1 MQKVSHNDFSGGMA
15 QDVRELR
22 TDTYAKAIGWN
33 ITDSQVMISTFPS
46 KVVET
51 GSLAAGIATYTFNDA
66 IGVIDTT
73 GESIFAVGTLNNS
86 TALPKFASKNSM
98 TPSDPY
104 LDYTNS
110 GDASGDVGSVVYG
123 SLATYRNKVFAMRQ
137 ATFLSQGKLVMY
149 DRTTTTYTQ
158 VGTIF
163 STAVN
168 TGEGAKPFVHSQSNI
183 IYTAHGSVVAQ
194 YDGTTFTA
202 AAFTVASDL
211 EIMSL
216 SEFGSYLAI
225 GCQPRAIGGRSKVY
239 LWNLDTGN
247 TRAQEI
253 LDFGEG
259 FLKVLE
265 NVNGELIGLS
275 ISSRGSSFGVAKTGQ
290 LTMRVYNGGAPVVV
304 GKYTPSQASN
314 FTLYNFKGKKNNIV
328 YFAAQMAIG
337 GVDTHQLFCCGKN
350 QNGRYF
356 LTPDQYLIAPATDT
370 IIAVNG
376 FGIVGDYF
384 FFGFRGTN
392 LGTGMFYRT
401 TDQSNSFDPAT
412 LDSLINSKMPVR
424 DRPLKK
430 KLKGIYFTSPT
441 GGVFTVSYSVDGS
454 AFTQVYTGTVSANST
469 QEITA
474 FDDGSHFK
482 EGKEYQFRIVVT
494 AGSAKV
500 SLSEWGYW
508 YEKLQTQIPQ

>member
-1 MQKVSHNDFSGGMA
+1 MQKVSHNDFTGGMA

-22 TDTYAKAIGWN
+22 TDTFAKAIGWN
-33 ITDSQVMISTFPS
+33 IVDSQAMISTYPAT
-46 KVVET
+46 VTET
-51 GSLAAGIATYTFNDA
+51 GILASAVTAYTFNDA
-66 IGVIDTT
+66 VGVIDTS
-73 GESIFAVGTLNNS
+73 GESIFAVGTLS
-86 TALPKFASKNSM
+86 TSLALPKFASKNSM
-98 TPSDPY
+98 SPANPY

-110 GDASGDVGSVVYG
+110 GDASGETGSVVYG

-137 ATFLSQGKLVMY
+137 TSTLSQGKLVMY

-158 VGTIF
+158 VGTIS

-168 TGEGAKPFVHSQSNI
+168 SGEGAKPFVHSQSNI
-183 IYTAHGSVVAQ
+183 IYTAHGSTVAQ

-202 AAFTVASDL
+202 SAFTVASDL

-225 GCQPRAIGGRSKVY
+225 ACQPRAMGGRSKVY

-259 FLKVLE
+259 FIKVLE

-275 ISSRGSSFGVAKTGQ
+275 ISTRGTSFGVSKMGQ

-314 FTLYNFKGKKNNIV
+314 FTLYNFKQKKNNVV
-328 YFAAQMAIG
+328 YFAARMAIG

-356 LTPDQYLIAPATDT
+356 LTPDQFMIAPATDT
-370 IIAVNG
+370 IVTVNG

-392 LGTGMFYRT
+392 GGTGMFYRT
-401 TDQSNSFDPAT
+401 TDQSNSFESAT
-412 LDSLINSKMPVR
+412 FDSLINSKMPVR

-430 KLKGIYFTSPT
+430 KLKGIYFTSPS
-441 GGVFTVSYSVDGS
+441 GGTFTVSYSVDGS
-454 AFTQVYTGTVSANST
+454 AFTQVYTGTLSANET
-469 QEITA
+469 KEITA

-482 EGKEYQFRIVVT
+482 EGREYQFRIVASSST
-494 AGSAKV
+494 AQRT
-500 SLSEWGYW
+500 LSEWGYW
-508 YEKLQTQIPQ
+508 YEVLQTQIPK